1 MLSRR
6 AKNIQPSPTLSLA
19 AKAKELKAEGN
30 DVISLTVGEPDWNTI
45 PEVVDVAIESMK
57 AGNTKYVPP
66 AGVPALRKA
75 IAEDYNTK
83 FSTNYADVNVS
94 VSTGAKFILF
104 AAFQAVIDPGDEV
117 IIPSPFWVS
126 YPEMVTLAEGVPVIV
141 KCDKESRFKMTP
153 QLLESS
159 ITEKTKMVLLNSPSN
174 PTGMVYSQS
183 ELKALGE
190 VLKKHPNVLV
200 LSDDIYNLLVFNERG
215 LAPHLLEACP
225 ELESRTI
232 CVNGASKAYSM
243 TGWRVGWAL
252 GPQEVIKAMASYQS
266 QSVSCASGFSQEA
279 SLYALKNT
287 EDKVRASVEV
297 LKQRKQKLSDK
308 LNAIDGI
315 EVEEPEGAF
324 YIWLNVL
331 GIQGKTYKGTKLE
344 TSSDVAKQLLDD
356 EMVATVPGDAFGLDG
371 YLRLSYA
378 LSEER
383 GLEACDR
390 IANFCSQ
397 LS

>member
-30 DVISLTVGEPDWNTI
+30 DVISLTVGEPDWNTF

-57 AGNTKYVPP
+57 SGNTKYVPP
-66 AGVPALRKA
+66 VGIPALRKA

-83 FSTNYADVNVS
+83 FSTNYSDVNVS

-126 YPEMVTLAEGVPVIV
+126 YPEMVTLAEGVPVVV

-183 ELKALGE
+183 ELKALAE
-190 VLKKHPNVLV
+190 VLKKHPNILV

-252 GPQEVIKAMASYQS
+252 GPKEVIKAMGSYQS

-331 GIQGKTYKGTKLE
+331 GIQGKSYKGKKLE
-344 TSSDVAKQLLDD
+344 SSSDVAKQLLDD

>member
-30 DVISLTVGEPDWNTI
+30 DVISLTVGEPDWNTF

-57 AGNTKYVPP
+57 SGNTKYVPP
-66 AGVPALRKA
+66 VGIPALRKA

-83 FSTNYADVNVS
+83 FSTNYSDVNVS

-126 YPEMVTLAEGVPVIV
+126 YPEMVTLAEGVPVVV

-183 ELKALGE
+183 ELKALAE
-190 VLKKHPNVLV
+190 VLKKHPNILV

-225 ELESRTI
+225 ELESRT
-232 CVNGASKAYSM
+232 N
-243 TGWRVGWAL
+243 
-252 GPQEVIKAMASYQS
+252 
-266 QSVSCASGFSQEA
+266 
-279 SLYALKNT
+279 
-287 EDKVRASVEV
+287 ED
-297 LKQRKQKLSDK
+297 
-308 LNAIDGI
+308 G
-315 EVEEPEGAF
+315 
-324 YIWLNVL
+324 
-331 GIQGKTYKGTKLE
+331 
-344 TSSDVAKQLLDD
+344 
-356 EMVATVPGDAFGLDG
+356 
-371 YLRLSYA
+371 
-378 LSEER
+378 
-383 GLEACDR
+383 
-390 IANFCSQ
+390 
-397 LS
+397 

>member
-30 DVISLTVGEPDWNTI
+30 DVISLTVGEPDWNTF

-57 AGNTKYVPP
+57 SGNTKYVPP
-66 AGVPALRKA
+66 VGIPALRKA

-83 FSTNYADVNVS
+83 FSTNYSDVNVS

-126 YPEMVTLAEGVPVIV
+126 YPEMVTLAEGVPVVV

-183 ELKALGE
+183 ELKALAE
-190 VLKKHPNVLV
+190 VLKKHPNILV
-200 LSDDIYNLLVFNERG
+200 LSDDIYNLLVFNEHG

-252 GPQEVIKAMASYQS
+252 GPKEVIKAMGSYQS

-331 GIQGKTYKGTKLE
+331 GIQGKSYKGKKLE
-344 TSSDVAKQLLDD
+344 SSSDVAKQLLDD

>member
-30 DVISLTVGEPDWNTI
+30 DVISLTVGEPDWNTF

-57 AGNTKYVPP
+57 SGNTKYVPP
-66 AGVPALRKA
+66 VGIPALRKA

-83 FSTNYADVNVS
+83 FSTNYSDVNVS

-126 YPEMVTLAEGVPVIV
+126 YPEMVTLAEGVPVVV

-183 ELKALGE
+183 ELKALAE
-190 VLKKHPNVLV
+190 VLKKHPNILV

-252 GPQEVIKAMASYQS
+252 GPKEVIKAMGSYQS

>member
-30 DVISLTVGEPDWNTI
+30 DVISLTVGEPDWNTF
-45 PEVVDVAIESMK
+45 PEVVDVAIESIK
-57 AGNTKYVPP
+57 AGNTKYAPP
-66 AGVPALRKA
+66 AGIPALRKA
-75 IAEDYNTK
+75 IAADYNTK
-83 FSTNYADVNVS
+83 FSTNYADINVS

-126 YPEMVTLAEGVPVIV
+126 YPEMVNLAEGVPVIV

-190 VLKKHPNVLV
+190 VLKKHPNILV

-252 GPQEVIKAMASYQS
+252 GPQEIIKAMASYQS
-266 QSVSCASGFSQEA
+266 QSVSCASAFSQEA
-279 SLYALKNT
+279 SLFALTKT
-287 EDKVRASVEV
+287 EDKVRASVEL

-344 TSSDVAKQLLDD
+344 SSSDVAKQLLDD

-383 GLEACDR
+383 GLEACER

-397 LS
+397 LT